1 MFEFN
6 LPDQSRAQELHL
18 KPTLR
23 IKESRKFCQINKL
36 SLLGLREIT
45 PQYIDCGFT
54 RSEDIINRYAMLQTM
69 TEPFRRRSFPA
80 KRKIKNI

>member
-69 TEPFRRRSFPA
+69 
-80 KRKIKNI
+80 